1 MPVSAPV
8 LAGQTLASPKEY
20 KKARTYRGGRQVMAS
35 GALVTDLVNTT
46 AKHRW
51 ELGWGLLT
59 DAQYTTLRTAFDAIK
74 DASGSYTDIDGVVYT
89 VTLDETFDELEN
101 EAVKMGGAGNV
112 RWRVPALK
120 LREV

>member
-1 MPVSAPV
+1 MAVSAPV

-20 KKARTYRGGRQVMAS
+20 KKARTFRGGRQIMAS
-35 GALVTDLVNTT
+35 GALVIDLVSTT

-51 ELGWGLLT
+51 ELGWALLT

-89 VTLDETFDELEN
+89 VTLDQDFDELEN
-101 EAVKMGGAGNV
+101 EAVKIGGAGNV

>member
-1 MPVSAPV
+1 MPVSSPV
-8 LAGQTLASPKEY
+8 LAGQTLASPKGY
-20 KKARTYRGGRQVMAS
+20 KRSRTYRGGRQVMAS
-35 GALVTDLVNTT
+35 GALVIDLLSTT

-59 DAQYTTLRTAFDAIK
+59 DAQYTTLRTAFDALK
-74 DASGSYTDIDGVVYT
+74 DTSGSYTDIDGTVYT
-89 VTLDETFDELEN
+89 VTLDQDFDELEN
-101 EAVKMGGAGNV
+101 EAVKMGGGGNV

>member
-1 MPVSAPV
+1 MPVSSPV
-8 LAGQTLASPKEY
+8 LAGQTLASPKGY
-20 KKARTYRGGRQVMAS
+20 KRSRTYRGGRQVMAS
-35 GALVTDLVNTT
+35 GALVIDLLSTT

-59 DAQYTTLRTAFDAIK
+59 DAQYTTLRTAFDALK
-74 DASGSYTDIDGVVYT
+74 DASGSYTDIDGTVYT
-89 VTLDETFDELEN
+89 VTLDQDFDELES
-101 EAVKMGGAGNV
+101 EAVKVAGTGNV

>member
-1 MPVSAPV
+1 MAVSAPV
-8 LAGQTLASPKEY
+8 LAGQTLAGPKEY
-20 KKARTYRGGRQVMAS
+20 KRARTFRGGRQVMAS

-59 DAQYTTLRTAFDAIK
+59 DAQYTALRTAYDAIK
-74 DASGSYTDIDGVVYT
+74 DTSGSYTDIDGVVYT
-89 VTLDETFDELEN
+89 VTLDENFDELEN
-101 EAVKMGGAGNV
+101 EAVKLAGSGNV

>member
-1 MPVSAPV
+1 MPVSSPV

-20 KKARTYRGGRQVMAS
+20 KRSRTYRGGRQVMAS
-35 GALVTDLVNTT
+35 GALVIDLLSTT

-59 DAQYTTLRTAFDAIK
+59 DAQYTTLRTAFDALK
-74 DASGSYTDIDGVVYT
+74 DTSGSYTDIDGTVYT
-89 VTLDETFDELEN
+89 VTLDQDFDELES
-101 EAVKMGGAGNV
+101 EAVKVAGTGNV